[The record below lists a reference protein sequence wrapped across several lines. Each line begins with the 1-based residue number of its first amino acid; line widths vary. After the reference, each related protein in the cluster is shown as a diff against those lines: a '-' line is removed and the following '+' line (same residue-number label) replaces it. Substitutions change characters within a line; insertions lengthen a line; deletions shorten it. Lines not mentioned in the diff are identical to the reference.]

1 MPEQELRLEPM
12 VTLRVEGKAL
22 TARQLDVL
30 RAVHEEGSQNRAAR
44 KLGITTPV
52 LNRYLGQIEAKVGAA
67 LLTAT
72 PRGTVLNEE
81 GVRIALEYIALCA
94 RISTARGTV
103 IGGTIISEEL
113 LLGALS
119 KVDPDGACDLT
130 ISDDERNLRDFRAG
144 LMDMVVLD
152 DPLNLFEL
160 EGAAWQ
166 EVASDRLLH
175 VDKGP
180 RYARFMYGAQRIG
193 FRHLE
198 SIGVRYTVER
208 TYRSLEA
215 MADSGLSFFVNESLA
230 LRKGMRIRSDTD
242 PAKLAHQL
250 NAVYRAETPKA
261 RKVLAE
267 LKRAGRR
274 V

>member
-1 MPEQELRLEPM
+1 MPGRELKLEPL
-12 VTLRVEGKAL
+12 VALRVHGKPL
-22 TARQLDVL
+22 TPRQLDVL

-44 KLGITTPV
+44 TLGITTPV
-52 LNRYLGQIEAKVGAA
+52 LNRYLGQIEAKVGTS
-67 LLTAT
+67 LLHAT

-81 GVRIALEYIALCA
+81 GKRIALEYIALCQRMRPA
-94 RISTARGTV
+94 AGTV

-119 KVDPDGACDLT
+119 KVDPEGTCDLT
-130 ISDDERNLRDFRAG
+130 ISDDVRNLRDFNAG
-144 LMDMVVLD
+144 LMDVVVLD

-160 EGAAWQ
+160 EDVRWQ
-166 EVASDRLLH
+166 EVATDRLLH
-175 VDKGP
+175 VDRGP

-198 SIGVRYTVER
+198 SIGAEHGVER
-208 TYRSLEA
+208 TFRSLEM

-230 LRKGMRIRSDTD
+230 LRKGMKLKSDTD
-242 PAKLAHQL
+242 PAKLEHKL
-250 NAVYRAETPKA
+250 NAVYRKETTQA

-267 LKRAGRR
+267 LKRSARR